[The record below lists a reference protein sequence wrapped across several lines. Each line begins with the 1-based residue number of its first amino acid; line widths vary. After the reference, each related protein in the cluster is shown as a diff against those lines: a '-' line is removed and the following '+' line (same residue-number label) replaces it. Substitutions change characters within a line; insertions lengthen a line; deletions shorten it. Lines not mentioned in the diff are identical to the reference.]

1 MRLTTRAL
9 RAIESYR
16 HSRLHDEVAGC
27 CRFTP
32 SCSHYAEDALEQ
44 RALPVALLLVVWR
57 LLRCTPLTPRG
68 TVDPVPLP
76 GRHRLRRPLAV
87 LAVSALTTLL
97 VGSTAAA
104 AARFGGGSTTAGGCD
119 AFVGGVPIGNLDKN
133 HRLQVSKGQR
143 VVLTGRAPA
152 AVRTQPATA
161 TISSST
167 DVKIVF
173 VESIATHTFS
183 EHATGATFQKSV
195 NVDTYLKYGSGIYRV
210 DVHSVAASGWDCSAT
225 FYVELNGS
233 KLAADIAIALGCVGA
248 VGVVAST
255 GGGKPEVAPAPVPVP
270 DEEGVYD
277 PGIAPDALDRA
288 QAGPPPERDMLTD
301 IATSGAFGCLVA
313 AFLWLTGATGGFL
326 LAAPVPGAGR
336 RRLWVRGHAVR
347 GFVSGLVAGLGF
359 TVAMQQYGQYPF
371 TVATAIVVPLAIAV
385 LGALRAWWGRPWKVP
400 A

>member
-1 MRLTTRAL
+1 MRLATRAL

-16 HSRLHDEVAGC
+16 HSRLHDDVAGC

-32 SCSHYAEDALEQ
+32 SCSHYAEDALRR
-44 RALPVALLLVVWR
+44 RALPVALVLLSWR
-57 LLRCTPLTPRG
+57 LLRCNPLTPYG

-104 AARFGGGSTTAGGCD
+104 AASLGGGSTTAGGCD

-133 HRLQVSKGQR
+133 HPLQVSKGQR

-152 AVRTQPATA
+152 AVRNLPTTA

-167 DVKIVF
+167 DVTIVF
-173 VESIATHTFS
+173 VESIATRTFT
-183 EHATGATFQKSV
+183 EHATGATFQRSV

-210 DVHSVAASGWDCSAT
+210 DVHSVAAKGWDCSGT

-255 GGGKPEVAPAPVPVP
+255 GRGEPEVTVTPTP
-270 DEEGVYD
+270 DDEGVYD

-288 QAGPPPERDMLTD
+288 QAGPPSERDKLTD
-301 IATSGAFGCLVA
+301 LATSGAFGCLLV

-326 LAAPVPGAGR
+326 LAAPVPGRRGR
-336 RRLWVRGHAVR
+336 IWVRGHAVR

-371 TVATAIVVPLAIAV
+371 TLGTAVGVPLVIAV
-385 LGALRAWWGRPWKVP
+385 LGALRAWWGRPWKVST
-400 A
+400 